1 MPPPDCAGE
10 SRRGSRL
17 RQGVNK
23 GAAMASLAQRQHG
36 GHAPLRSHRIE
47 GVVLLLSLLVGAQS
61 ASSAHAIGTIRFAAP
76 GGMAVGLCNSWVN
89 ACHLQY
95 AVTQAVAGDQVWVK
109 QGTHLPIGSRSDSF
123 ALKDGV
129 GIYGGFLGTETLLSQ
144 RDAEAHVTILS
155 GEIGNPVDASDNSYH
170 VVVSGG
176 TDATAVLDGF
186 TITAG
191 NGITAR
197 RPMTTGVG
205 CTISTAAQP
214 SAT

>member
-1 MPPPDCAGE
+1 MGVMRLSVPTE
-10 SRRGSRL
+10 SRVSCCFFRCWWAR
-17 RQGVNK
+17 R
-23 GAAMASLAQRQHG
+23 
-36 GHAPLRSHRIE
+36 P
-47 GVVLLLSLLVGAQS
+47 

-191 NGITAR
+191 NANLRHVAR
-197 RPMTTGVG
+197 
-205 CTISTAAQP
+205 
-214 SAT
+214 